1 MHRDPVKGRERAK
14 WRILMIDCLW
24 AYGKVRLER
33 IVLVPFCTR
42 RVYDLFSALR
52 YKLGKIAI
60 PLLLFI
66 WRQSASQEYGVGGQ
80 MRRELSLHILFIFIH
95 LNGTCWVLLCPQGLD
110 IWGRSLSMEGEGWVK
125 PWITMTR
132 GIHGLTPWRNTR
144 KAWCLLH
151 RVLCSQYSVLNLK
164 VLVFVCQA
172 QLLSGRIR

>member
-1 MHRDPVKGRERAK
+1 MSLIPQWIDRIPLVPLSHLWPSLFGSFKLLSSHPHPSCIETLWKEERAK

-95 LNGTCWVLLCPQGLD
+95 LNGTLLIFPKEFNAACKLD
-110 IWGRSLSMEGEGWVK
+110 IS
-125 PWITMTR
+125 
-132 GIHGLTPWRNTR
+132 
-144 KAWCLLH
+144 
-151 RVLCSQYSVLNLK
+151 
-164 VLVFVCQA
+164 
-172 QLLSGRIR
+172 